1 MFNRK
6 LGDLNKA
13 SHIKKSIIPLK
24 KLKKIIID
32 YNNKTLTPIFPIETL
47 NQ

>member
-13 SHIKKSIIPLK
+13 SHLKKSIIPLK
-24 KLKKIIID
+24 KLKKEIID
-32 YNNKTLTPIFPIETL
+32 YINKTRTPVFPIETL
-47 NQ
+47 N